1 MKNRKEVTKM
11 KNVNAKLYAIKYKL
25 LQKLTK
31 SLDKDKEAI
40 KNGAKITFDK
50 FAKIQV
56 VECTRKS
63 YTKEAQAIIDKFAE
77 EKGLEKVETKYLRVD
92 IDNIDNSV
100 EEVADKIINELEDS
114 NDRLIQRVASKVA
127 DKK

>member
-1 MKNRKEVTKM
+1 M

-63 YTKEAQAIIDKFAE
+63 YTKEAQEIIDKFAE

-92 IDNIDNSV
+92 IDNIDNSI

-114 NDRLIQRVASKVA
+114 NDKLIQRVASKVA